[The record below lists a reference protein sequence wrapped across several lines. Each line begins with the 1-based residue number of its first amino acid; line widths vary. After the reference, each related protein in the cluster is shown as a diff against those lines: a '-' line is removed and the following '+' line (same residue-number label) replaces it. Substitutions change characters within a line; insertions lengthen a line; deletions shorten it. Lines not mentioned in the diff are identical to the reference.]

1 MGQRWLIRVASHR
14 RHGGGHV
21 ARCAVL
27 ASALVD
33 AGADV
38 MVQLDADSPEA
49 AAILAR
55 RGLAC
60 SEDAPVGPMDG
71 IVLDGYE
78 LMETEAAA
86 LARRAPLV
94 AIDDFLEPP
103 AGTTLAIN
111 GAVHLDG
118 DRIGDL
124 PALLGPR
131 YALVDPRY
139 AALPARDRTAPVRN
153 ILITMGR
160 IDPDNRVGACLDLL
174 ATIECDA
181 QITVVAS
188 ADMVNRTGL
197 DTRIRP
203 PHRLVIDA
211 PDMVPLL
218 DATDFVIG
226 AGGVSL
232 MERMAAGIPSLTLR
246 LADNQRLFVAG
257 AARLG
262 ATIDGGA
269 SAGAECAALL
279 RDILADG
286 PARAAM
292 AAAGRRVVD
301 GQGAARVAR
310 RLLEL
315 APETRDPDRSAMQG
329 LEA

>member
-33 AGADV
+33 AGAEV
-38 MVQLDADSPEA
+38 VVQLDEGAPEA
-49 AAILAR
+49 AAVLAR
-55 RGLAC
+55 RGLTC
-60 SEDAPVGPMDG
+60 TEDTPAGPLHG

-78 LMETEAAA
+78 LMEREATT
-86 LARRAPLV
+86 LARHAPLV
-94 AIDDFLEPP
+94 VLDDFLEPP
-103 AGTTLAIN
+103 VCAKLAIN

-118 DRIGDL
+118 DHIGDL

-139 AALPARDRTAPVRN
+139 AALPSRDRTVPVRN
-153 ILITMGR
+153 VLITMGR

-174 ATIECDA
+174 VALDCDA
-181 QITVVAS
+181 QFTVVAS
-188 ADMVNRTGL
+188 ADMVTRTGL
-197 DTRIRP
+197 DARITR

-218 DATDFVIG
+218 DATDFVMG

-232 MERMAAGIPSLTLR
+232 MERMAAGVPSLTLS

-262 ATIDGGA
+262 ATIDGGE
-269 SAGAECAALL
+269 SVGPECAALL
-279 RDILADG
+279 GEILADG

-292 AAAGRRVVD
+292 AAAGRRAVD
-301 GQGAARVAR
+301 GQGAARVASH
-310 RLLEL
+310 LIDFATE
-315 APETRDPDRSAMQG
+315 ANDQGHSAMQG

>member
-27 ASALVD
+27 VSALVD

-38 MVQLDADSPEA
+38 VVQLDAGASEA

-55 RGLAC
+55 RGLRCTEETPA
-60 SEDAPVGPMDG
+60 EPIHG

-78 LMETEAAA
+78 LMDTEAET

-94 AIDDFLEPP
+94 VIDDFLEPP
-103 AGTTLAIN
+103 ACATLAIN

-118 DRIGDL
+118 DHIGGL

-139 AALPARDRTAPVRN
+139 AALPARNRTVPVRS
-153 ILITMGR
+153 ILVTMGR
-160 IDPDNRVGACLDLL
+160 IDPDNMVVACLDLL
-174 ATIECDA
+174 DAMACDA

-188 ADMVNRTGL
+188 ADMVSRTGL
-197 DTRIRP
+197 DARIGP

-218 DATDFVIG
+218 DAADFIIG

-232 MERMAAGIPSLTLR
+232 VERMAAGIPSLTLL
-246 LADNQRLFVAG
+246 LAENQRLFVAG

-262 ATIDGGA
+262 ATIDGGDK
-269 SAGAECAALL
+269 AGPECAALL

-292 AAAGRRVVD
+292 AVAGRRAVD
-301 GQGAARVAR
+301 GQGPARVASH
-310 RLLEL
+310 LMDL
-315 APETRDPDRSAMQG
+315 ATVTRGPDRNAMQG
-329 LEA
+329 H

>member
-1 MGQRWLIRVASHR
+1 
-14 RHGGGHV
+14 
-21 ARCAVL
+21 
-27 ASALVD
+27 
-33 AGADV
+33 
-38 MVQLDADSPEA
+38 
-49 AAILAR
+49 
-55 RGLAC
+55 
-60 SEDAPVGPMDG
+60 MDG

-78 LMETEAAA
+78 LMETQAMT

-94 AIDDFLEPP
+94 VIDDFLEPP
-103 AGTTLAIN
+103 VCAKLAIN

-139 AALPARDRTAPVRN
+139 AALPSRDHTAPVRDV
-153 ILITMGR
+153 LITMGR
-160 IDPDNRVGACLDLL
+160 IDPDNRVSACLDLL
-174 ATIECDA
+174 AAIGCDA

-188 ADMVNRTGL
+188 ADLVSKTGL
-197 DTRIRP
+197 DARIRQ
-203 PHRLVIDA
+203 PHCLVIDA

-218 DATDFVIG
+218 DATDFIIG

-232 MERMAAGIPSLTLR
+232 MERMASGIPSLTLL

-262 ATIDGGA
+262 ATIDGGE
-269 SAGAECAALL
+269 STGPKCAALL
-279 RDILADG
+279 GDILADG

-292 AAAGRRVVD
+292 AAAGRRTVD
-301 GQGAARVAR
+301 GQGAARVASH
-310 RLLEL
+310 LINL
-315 APETRDPDRSAMQG
+315 ATETRDPDNSAMQG

>member
-21 ARCAVL
+21 ARCLVL

-38 MVQLDADSPEA
+38 VVQLDPGAPEA
-49 AAILAR
+49 AAILSR
-55 RGLAC
+55 YGLPC
-60 SEDAPVGPMDG
+60 TEDTPAGPIHG

-78 LMETEAAA
+78 LIKKEAMT
-86 LARRAPLV
+86 LARHAPLV

-103 AGTTLAIN
+103 ACAKLVIN

-118 DRIGDL
+118 DRISDL
-124 PALLGPR
+124 PALLGSR

-139 AALPARDRTAPVRN
+139 AALPSRDRTVPVRN
-153 ILITMGR
+153 VLITMGR
-160 IDPDNRVGACLDLL
+160 IDPNNQAGACLDLL
-174 ATIECDA
+174 AAIGCDV

-188 ADMVNRTGL
+188 AHMARRTGL
-197 DTRIRP
+197 DARIQR

-218 DATDFVIG
+218 DATDFIIG

-232 MERMAAGIPSLTLR
+232 MERMAAGIPSLTLL
-246 LADNQRLFVAG
+246 LADNQRLFVGG

-262 ATIDGGA
+262 ATIDGGK
-269 SAGAECAALL
+269 STGPECAALL

-292 AAAGRRVVD
+292 AAAGRRTVD
-301 GQGAARVAR
+301 GHGAARVASH
-310 RLLEL
+310 LIHL
-315 APETRDPDRSAMQG
+315 ATEPRDQYSSAMKG

>member
-1 MGQRWLIRVASHR
+1 MGQRWLIRVASHH

-21 ARCAVL
+21 ARCSVL

-33 AGADV
+33 AGVDV
-38 MVQLDADSPEA
+38 VVQLDADSPEA
-49 AAILAR
+49 AAVLAR
-55 RGLAC
+55 RGLSCREGTPA
-60 SEDAPVGPMDG
+60 GLMDG

-78 LMETEAAA
+78 LMETEAMN

-94 AIDDFLEPP
+94 VLDDFLEPP
-103 AGTTLAIN
+103 VCAKLAIN
-111 GAVHLDG
+111 GAVYLDG

-139 AALPARDRTAPVRN
+139 AALPLRDHAAPVRN
-153 ILITMGR
+153 VLITMGR
-160 IDPDNRVGACLDLL
+160 IDPDNRVSACLDLL
-174 ATIECDA
+174 ADIGFDA

-188 ADMVNRTGL
+188 ADVVSRTDL
-197 DTRIRP
+197 DTRVRQ

-218 DATDFVIG
+218 DAADFVIG

-232 MERMAAGIPSLTLR
+232 MERMAAGIPSFTLL

-262 ATIDGGA
+262 ATIDGGD
-269 SAGAECAALL
+269 STSPECAALL
-279 RDILADG
+279 GDILADG
-286 PARAAM
+286 SARAAM
-292 AAAGRRVVD
+292 AAVGRRTID
-301 GQGAARVAR
+301 GQGAARVASH
-310 RLLEL
+310 LTNL
-315 APETRDPDRSAMQG
+315 AMETRDPDHSAMQG